1 MKTIITLLIMAV
13 SNLGFAQNIYLK
25 ISEENKT
32 SVSYPPGTT
41 FELKNKHGYIIL
53 KESETP
59 LIYKIDESYTLT
71 VFPTYKKEKD
81 VYNLINGKIEL
92 ISNAEYIIG
101 IPHEKS
107 VYQSYGVSLDKTTYS
122 SSTINKGESNVVLE
136 FSNNVVF
143 YYTDGD
149 VRATLNSIDVEIKG
163 KFLIYSESG
172 VVKISF
178 NPKNKDLWWTY
189 EPMM

>member
-1 MKTIITLLIMAV
+1 
-13 SNLGFAQNIYLK
+13 
-25 ISEENKT
+25 
-32 SVSYPPGTT
+32 
-41 FELKNKHGYIIL
+41 
-53 KESETP
+53 